1 MVDVRRRSLLA
12 TGLLTVCVLASKA
25 TDALREE
32 IARSEA
38 KCSDSANGCDDSD
51 IVHYTELMLQL
62 GDAEEA
68 PKDAIAAYEHA
79 TQTSFEHFGVASEL
93 HLRCVDVLISK
104 LLALGLHEAAV
115 PLCNGRVKALLEAE
129 EHEALDS
136 DARKR
141 LRASRARA
149 LTKLGEVSFHA
160 DKPTEA
166 LEALEAAVALLDA
179 EGGLL
184 NSTESSRARTQL
196 SRALVESSGGDA
208 AVYDRALELAQRA
221 VADAS
226 DAVGP
231 ENGYVPPLELPVALN
246 AEAGVLEKMGKID
259 EALEAMQRAYMLV
272 QQVPAADP
280 KLAQSALANLEAMM
294 KRDSKQGGGASERL
308 VTKLEKQ
315 AGLEPGAEIPD
326 HMMKGEL

>member
-1 MVDVRRRSLLA
+1 
-12 TGLLTVCVLASKA
+12 
-25 TDALREE
+25 
-32 IARSEA
+32 
-38 KCSDSANGCDDSD
+38 
-51 IVHYTELMLQL
+51 MLQL

-115 PLCNGRVKALLEAE
+115 PLCRRVKALLEAE
-129 EHEALDS
+129 EHEALGS

-184 NSTESSRARTQL
+184 NSTETSRARTQL
-196 SRALVESSGGDA
+196 SRASWKA
-208 AVYDRALELAQRA
+208 AV
-221 VADAS
+221 
-226 DAVGP
+226 
-231 ENGYVPPLELPVALN
+231 
-246 AEAGVLEKMGKID
+246 
-259 EALEAMQRAYMLV
+259 AMPRCTIV
-272 QQVPAADP
+272 R
-280 KLAQSALANLEAMM
+280 S
-294 KRDSKQGGGASERL
+294 S
-308 VTKLEKQ
+308 
-315 AGLEPGAEIPD
+315 
-326 HMMKGEL
+326 